1 MLILQR
7 NHSEATRGDEDHQR
21 RDCSEWAKYM
31 NWTSYFFL
39 STTLLFF
46 LLWTDTKSENYD
58 LKKDKPKRDA
68 NGRFTCKSPKKG

>member
-1 MLILQR
+1 
-7 NHSEATRGDEDHQR
+7 
-21 RDCSEWAKYM
+21 M